1 MDQSLNQET
10 ATETAQPVFEPRRTI
25 ASVLLWA
32 RKHGAELLSAA
43 LLTVMG
49 LQMLAVISRKCITT
63 DEIVHIPAGYY
74 HLVAGEF
81 ELNNEHPPLVKMWAA
96 LPLLFVQPD
105 EPPAP
110 NTDDENFMERTYGF
124 HARFW
129 QANKGRFESVT
140 FWPRVMMIPITLALG
155 ALIFVFAR
163 RLFGDTAAVIS
174 VGLYVLEPT
183 VLAHGHIVHTDVPAA
198 LVYLLFFVA
207 LYFYS
212 EQSQPKPV
220 VNAGPAN
227 IGTADTGTAGVS
239 PASSNTFTQVPV
251 EPDNPDYVAFNESGR
266 DARGPSINGPSIGGP
281 SLKRALLLGLASGVA
296 LLTKFSMLVI
306 VPVLGIYLLAR
317 LFTNRRDRKR
327 RSQVLLH
334 GGLIT
339 VVVLFLVN
347 AAYYFQRPAL
357 EASDV
362 RWVAQRTPALLGF
375 VTTGVRWLSKI
386 VPTYYLFGV
395 YNIELH
401 NYYGHATSLLGQ
413 YNDLGWWYYFPVAFA
428 LKTTIPFLVLAVVAL
443 GWAVWKLTIK
453 QKGKRDKRFLWLVV
467 PVGIYLAISLTS
479 HINIGIRHFL
489 PVYPFL
495 FIAGGAL
502 LGKLLSARR
511 MIGVAVLVILFGWMG
526 FEAVH
531 AFPNYIPY
539 MNQLASR
546 HPHWYYLS
554 DSNVEWGDD
563 LGELAAYL
571 KARGETKVRGS
582 LSGGWSTLGSYG
594 VDYLDMTLLPPDITP
609 TRYVAIGASFLNGS
623 LIPGDE
629 NVIGRRSFERTEFF
643 ARYRDRKP
651 EAVFGGSIYLFRE
664 KE

>member
-1 MDQSLNQET
+1 M
-10 ATETAQPVFEPRRTI
+10 
-25 ASVLLWA
+25 ASVLPWA

-43 LLTVMG
+43 LLTAMG
-49 LQMLAVISRKCITT
+49 LQMLAVISRKSITT

-96 LPLLFVQPD
+96 LPLLFVQPN

-110 NTDDENFMERTYGF
+110 KTEDENFMERTWGF

-129 QANKGRFESVT
+129 QANRARFQTVT
-140 FWPRVMMIPITLALG
+140 FWPRAMMVPITLALG
-155 ALIFVFAR
+155 ALIFIFAR
-163 RLFGDTAAVIS
+163 KLFGATAAVIS

-183 VLAHGHIVHTDVPAA
+183 VLAHGHIVHTDLPAA
-198 LVYLLFFVA
+198 LVYLLFFFA
-207 LYFYS
+207 LHLYT
-212 EQSQPKPV
+212 E
-220 VNAGPAN
+220 
-227 IGTADTGTAGVS
+227 
-239 PASSNTFTQVPV
+239 
-251 EPDNPDYVAFNESGR
+251 EPG
-266 DARGPSINGPSIGGP
+266 
-281 SLKRALLLGLASGVA
+281 LKRALLLGLVCAVA

-306 VPVLGIYLLAR
+306 VPVLALYLLVR
-317 LFTNRRDRKR
+317 LFIHRRDRQQ

-347 AAYYFQRPAL
+347 AAYYFQHPAL

-401 NYYGHATSLLGQ
+401 NHYGHATSLLGQ

-502 LGKLLSARR
+502 LATLLRARR

-563 LGELAAYL
+563 LCELAAYL
-571 KARGETKVRGS
+571 EARGETKVRGA
-582 LSGGWSTLGSYG
+582 LSGGWSTLGTCG
-594 VDYLDMTLLPPDITP
+594 VEYLDMTLLPPDITP
-609 TRYVAIGASFLNGS
+609 DTRYVAIGASFLNGS

-629 NVIGRRSFERTEFF
+629 KVIGRRSFERTKFF

-651 EAVFGGSIYLFRE
+651 EAVFGNSIYLFRE
-664 KE
+664 HE